1 MERISIM
8 RCDFCQ
14 GSGLAVL
21 PNHVVPC
28 SECGGFGTLQPC
40 EGLRAQPASEP
51 RLVIN
56 ELDMARMFAWAAQSN
71 QHAGNQIQV
80 NRDDGQ
86 KSAGWRSLTTDFPFN
101 EANTS
106 LG

>member
-1 MERISIM
+1 M

-40 EGLRAQPASEP
+40 EGLRAQPACEP

-56 ELDMARMFAWAAQSN
+56 EFDMARMFTWAAQSN
-71 QHAGNQIQV
+71 RRLGSQIRIASK
-80 NRDDGQ
+80 NEER
-86 KSAGWRSLTTDFPFN
+86 SAGWKALTTDFPFQ

>member
-1 MERISIM
+1 M

-71 QHAGNQIQV
+71 QRPGDQIRV
-80 NRDDGQ
+80 NRDYGQ
-86 KSAGWRSLTTDFPFN
+86 QSAGWKSLTTDFPFH
-101 EANTS
+101 EANS
-106 LG
+106 SRG

>member
-1 MERISIM
+1 
-8 RCDFCQ
+8 
-14 GSGLAVL
+14 
-21 PNHVVPC
+21 
-28 SECGGFGTLQPC
+28 
-40 EGLRAQPASEP
+40 
-51 RLVIN
+51 LVIN